1 METAF
6 PAESLVKR
14 PFPVYTGGIHPV
26 SVERS
31 HYHVISGREF
41 ICNRLVGNQ
50 AGCTAS
56 DVARGYRERY
66 GFGSGSGVLAGEI
79 QAVLLQFPVIQKEQ
93 LDRTSREASGI
104 YLRLVLRGAFG
115 RIMDQGTE
123 PGRHDQVFVRIRLHS
138 GDHRVGDA
146 VAHYRLQAAERCPP
160 VSHRP
165 VFLKRDGHPDHKRNI
180 SFVFPTDI
188 DPASP
193 TLSECNLVLPV
204 LGE

>member
-1 METAF
+1 MPVYIHRQSETVLEIFRFLQDIRRTAAVPYPESSLFKPLRRLPVMETAF

-14 PFPVYTGGIHPV
+14 PFPVYTGGILPV

-123 PGRHDQVFVRIRLHS
+123 P
-138 GDHRVGDA
+138 
-146 VAHYRLQAAERCPP
+146 
-160 VSHRP
+160 
-165 VFLKRDGHPDHKRNI
+165 
-180 SFVFPTDI
+180 
-188 DPASP
+188 
-193 TLSECNLVLPV
+193 
-204 LGE
+204 